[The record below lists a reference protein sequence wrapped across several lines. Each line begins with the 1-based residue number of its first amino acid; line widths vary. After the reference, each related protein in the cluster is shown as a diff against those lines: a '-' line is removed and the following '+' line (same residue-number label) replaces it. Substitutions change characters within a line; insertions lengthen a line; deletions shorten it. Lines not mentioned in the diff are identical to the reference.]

1 MRLESLKNNN
11 LVISQVDLS
20 LEAGKL
26 VVALQEF
33 ISSLIVQSR
42 ISQLQKIEVDLKGR
56 ALPQ

>member
-1 MRLESLKNNN
+1 MRLESLNNN
-11 LVISQVDLS
+11 ILVISQADLS

-42 ISQLQKIEVDLKGR
+42 ASQLQKIKVDLKGR